1 MNIHAGIGYEDQ
13 WFYSGGYKLRGRF
26 YGTMM
31 RPHAVAVLN
40 GATGVPQ
47 RYYEAFARWLA
58 EVRNIAC
65 FTFDY
70 RDFGASARGPMK
82 ASNATMV
89 DWGVHDQQAARD
101 HVRALVAEVPLW
113 VIGHSLGG
121 MMLPFQKDLD
131 QIDRVIAV
139 ASGPAHVTWHPYPY
153 RLYAAAYWYAVG
165 PPATLLA
172 GYMPG
177 KRLGFG
183 NDIPAGVFWQWRR
196 WCTSRGF
203 FARDMGD
210 ALPMPDWTGVQAPVK
225 VVAIKD
231 DVLIPPENVWRLM
244 SFYRG
249 ADKTQLSVDPADYA
263 LPEIGHIAPFAPSS
277 RAIWADL
284 IA

>member
-13 WFYSGGYKLRGRF
+13 WFYSGGQKLRGRF
-26 YGTMM
+26 FGTYT
-31 RPHAVAVLN
+31 RPRAVAVLH

-47 RYYEAFARWLA
+47 RYYAKFARWLA
-58 EVRNIAC
+58 EARNIAC
-65 FTFDY
+65 LTYDY
-70 RDFGASARGPMK
+70 RDFASSARGPMK
-82 ASNATMV
+82 TSTATMA

-101 HVRALVAEVPLW
+101 HLRGLVEEVPLW

-131 QIDRVIAV
+131 QIDRVIAI
-139 ASGPAHVTWHPYPY
+139 ASGPAHVAGHPYPY
-153 RLYAAAYWYAVG
+153 KLYAAAYWYAVG
-165 PPATLLA
+165 PPATYLA

-196 WCTSRGF
+196 WCTKRGF
-203 FARDMGD
+203 FAGD
-210 ALPMPDWTGVQAPVK
+210 IGAQLPMPDWYGVKAPVK

-231 DVLIPPENVWRLM
+231 DALIPPKSVWGLM
-244 SFYRG
+244 DYYRA
-249 ADKTQLSVDPADYA
+249 ADKTQLVVDPDAYD
-263 LPEIGHIAPFAPSS
+263 LDGIGHIAPFAEVN

>member
-1 MNIHAGIGYEDQ
+1 MNMHAGIGYEDQ
-13 WFYSGGYKLRGRF
+13 WFYSGGQKLRAQF
-26 YGTMM
+26 YGTYE

-47 RYYEAFARWLA
+47 RYYEGFARWLA
-58 EVRNIAC
+58 EARNIAC
-65 FTFDY
+65 MTFDY

-82 ASNATMV
+82 ASKATMA

-101 HVRALVAEVPLW
+101 HVRGLVADVPLW

-121 MMLPFQKDLD
+121 FMLPFQKDLD
-131 QIDRVIAV
+131 RIDRVIAV
-139 ASGPAHVTWHPYPY
+139 ASGPAHVTGHPFPY

-165 PPATLLA
+165 PPATYFS

-177 KRLGFG
+177 KRLRFG

-203 FARDMGD
+203 FAGEIG
-210 ALPMPDWTGVQAPVK
+210 AGLPMPDWNGVKAPVK
-225 VVAIKD
+225 IVAIKD
-231 DVLIPPENVWRLM
+231 DVLIPPDSVWRLM
-244 SFYRG
+244 DFYRG
-249 ADKTQLSVDPADYA
+249 APKAQMVIDPAEYA
-263 LPEIGHIAPFAPSS
+263 LDHIGHIGPFAKKN
-277 RAIWADL
+277 RAIWADM